1 MRPPTFFPSKL
12 GRALAVAALA
22 LGVFA
27 TPAIAGIA
35 PEEANSANAE
45 SIRTAYWVMLIV
57 VVVIGLVLLGA
68 LLAAFRRFRDGGAP
82 ERPRQ
87 LTAGRGVAA
96 KATAGLSVV
105 AAAIFVFGVAM
116 TGGARSV
123 EADENAEAIDIRA
136 VGMQWLWRY
145 EYPVQESGASPGIA
159 TVFSY
164 QDLVVPVDT
173 TVNIDLTS
181 VDVLHRWFVP
191 ALGGQ
196 LTAVPGETSEMSFRA
211 EEEGVFEG
219 RSTEFSGTSY
229 PAMRTRVR
237 VVSQAAYDQYL
248 EDLEADLAAGRQAV
262 ASEAP
267 AAEEDQGA

>member
-1 MRPPTFFPSKL
+1 M
-12 GRALAVAALA
+12 
-22 LGVFA
+22 
-27 TPAIAGIA
+27 AGIA

-57 VVVIGLVLLGA
+57 TLALGLALLGA
-68 LLAAFRRFRDGGAP
+68 ILTAFRRFRADGP

-87 LTAGRGVAA
+87 LTAGRGVVGRAA
-96 KATAGLSVV
+96 AGLAVLATA
-105 AAAIFVFGVAM
+105 IFIFGVAM

-123 EADENAEAIDIRA
+123 EADESAESIDIKV

-145 EYPVQESGASPGIA
+145 EYPVEESGASPGIA

-173 TVNIDLTS
+173 TVNLDVTS

-196 LTAVPGETSEMSFRA
+196 RTAVPGETAELSFRA
-211 EEEGVFEG
+211 DEEGVFEG

-237 VVSQAAYDQYL
+237 VVSEEAYDQYIDDL
-248 EDLEADLAAGRQAV
+248 QADLEAGRQAV
-262 ASEAP
+262 APEAP
-267 AAEEDQGA
+267 VAAEDQGA